1 MSGAPGLPLRSA
13 GTPSPHGTGAVAD
26 AAGAVAALRRRD
38 RRRGGLVVGALV
50 TGLVALSV
58 LALGLGAV
66 ALSPGE
72 VVGGLLGTD
81 GGSRFIVTGLRLPRL
96 ALGLAVGAAL
106 GLAGAILQAV
116 VRNPLASPDI
126 VGLTGGASAAGVL
139 AIGAGLTGA
148 AVGVAALVGALG
160 AAALVFGLS
169 GRGVTG
175 ARFVVVGVA
184 VAFLAQGVLG
194 YALTRASLT
203 EARSAYFWLVGS
215 VGTAPWADVAR
226 VGVVVG
232 VVAVLLLLA
241 RRPLGAVG
249 LDDDTARAIGAPPVR
264 TRVGAIVLSSV
275 LAAVAVAV
283 AGPVAFVAFV
293 SGPIARRLRG
303 RGAAIGTAALV
314 GAVVVVAADLV
325 AQHALPGSLQPPVGL
340 VTGAVGAPFL
350 VWLLVRG
357 QRRTEVPA

>member
-1 MSGAPGLPLRSA
+1 MTEPL
-13 GTPSPHGTGAVAD
+13 V
-26 AAGAVAALRRRD
+26 ALRRRH
-38 RRRGGLVVGALV
+38 RVRGAVVVGALLG
-50 TGLVALSV
+50 GLVALGV
-58 LALGLGAV
+58 LALALGAV
-66 ALSPGE
+66 PLSPGE

-81 GGSRFIVTGLRLPRL
+81 SGSRFIVTGLRLPRL

-106 GLAGAILQAV
+106 GLAGALLQAV

-139 AIGAGLTGA
+139 AIGAGATGTT
-148 AVGVAALVGALG
+148 VGLAALAGALG

-169 GRGVTG
+169 GRGVAGT
-175 ARFVVVGVA
+175 RFVVVGVA

-194 YALTRASLT
+194 YALTRATLT

-226 VGVVVG
+226 VAAVVG
-232 VVAVLLLLA
+232 TVALVLLLSW
-241 RRPLGAVG
+241 RPLRAVG

-293 SGPIARRLRG
+293 SGPVARRLRG
-303 RGAAIGTAALV
+303 GGPALGTAALV
-314 GAVVVVAADLV
+314 GATVVAAADLV
-325 AQHALPGSLQPPVGL
+325 AQHGLPGSLQPPVGL